1 MAKPKIFETRKL
13 AVGQLRELGVAPS
26 KFTQYVKLRAD
37 GQYDCDIDQA
47 KADLAATPAVGKVK
61 KPAAKKAPAK
71 KAPAKKAP
79 AKKAPAKK
87 KAAAKK
93 AADPKKDRVSVSST
107 CREMILAGKTNEQI
121 WKVIQKEFNL
131 DDSKKYYPAWNRSD
145 MKKRGLI
152 K

>member
-37 GQYDCDIDQA
+37 GQYDCDIDKA

-61 KPAAKKAPAK
+61 KPA
-71 KAPAKKAP
+71 AKKAP